1 MKKTLSLILC
11 ALLLTMGTALAEL
24 AFEPGVYTGVGE
36 GMGGDVTVEVTFS
49 ETAIDEVKVVSHS
62 ETPSISDPAIEQI
75 PAAIVEAQSLDVDA
89 VSGATITSKAI
100 LQAVEDCA
108 VQAGA
113 DLSLLKTE
121 VELPE
126 NTYEGVG
133 KGIGGDLKV
142 WLEVVDGKMV
152 SLTVTEQSETDFV
165 AGPAL
170 EKIPAEILEAQSF
183 DVDTVTG
190 ATVTSRAIIDAA
202 KDAAAQAGL
211 DVEAMSPAE
220 EEE

>member
-1 MKKTLSLILC
+1 MKKTISLILC
-11 ALLLTMGTALAEL
+11 ILMLTMGTSLAEL
-24 AFEPGVYTGVGE
+24 AFEPGVYTGVGD

-49 ETAIDEVKVVSHS
+49 ENAIEEVTVVSHT
-62 ETPSISDPAIEQI
+62 ETPSISDPAVEQI
-75 PAAIVEAQSLDVDA
+75 PASIAEAQSLDVDT
-89 VSGATITSKAI
+89 VTGATITSKAI
-100 LQAVEDCA
+100 LQAVENCA

-133 KGIGGDLKV
+133 KGIGGELKV
-142 WLEVVDGKMV
+142 WLEVVDGEMV
-152 SLTVTEQSETDFV
+152 SLTVTEQSETEFV

-170 EKIPAEILEAQSF
+170 EKIPVAILEAQSF
-183 DVDTVTG
+183 DVDVVTG
-190 ATVTSRAIIDAA
+190 ATVTSRAIIEAA
-202 KDAAAQAGL
+202 KDAAAKAGL

-220 EEE
+220 EE

>member
-1 MKKTLSLILC
+1 M
-11 ALLLTMGTALAEL
+11 
-24 AFEPGVYTGVGE
+24 Y
-36 GMGGDVTVEVTFS
+36 
-49 ETAIDEVKVVSHS
+49 
-62 ETPSISDPAIEQI
+62 
-75 PAAIVEAQSLDVDA
+75 
-89 VSGATITSKAI
+89 
-100 LQAVEDCA
+100 
-108 VQAGA
+108 
-113 DLSLLKTE
+113 LSLLKSE
-121 VELPE
+121 VELQE

-133 KGIGGDLKV
+133 KGIGGDVKV

-190 ATVTSRAIIDAA
+190 ATVTSSALIDAA